1 MATTTC
7 LYKSDVLAKLLV
19 QFPTTIIDEKKSTDS
34 EIVFRT
40 AIEREDEVEEFK
52 TCLSQATNTC
62 WNAYREPATI
72 KRFFS
77 RVWIC
82 QHSKKNKTNLEAKKY
97 VGCKRNAACNAKLHI
112 IVKNVTKNIV
122 KKDIFLRQKPA
133 LRGEIKIGICHSHST
148 TSAEALRMLRVN
160 DEVKDLF
167 HEYFSSGMTVAEALK
182 FHENRYLVEEDFKS
196 LANAAINPT
205 CEQIRYLHDCWRY
218 DHLGSVVNPFEKLKE
233 KIPFYEANGEYVY
246 NELFLMSFLKYFIP

>member
-1 MATTTC
+1 
-7 LYKSDVLAKLLV
+7 
-19 QFPTTIIDEKKSTDS
+19 
-34 EIVFRT
+34 
-40 AIEREDEVEEFK
+40 
-52 TCLSQATNTC
+52 
-62 WNAYREPATI
+62 
-72 KRFFS
+72 
-77 RVWIC
+77 
-82 QHSKKNKTNLEAKKY
+82 
-97 VGCKRNAACNAKLHI
+97 
-112 IVKNVTKNIV
+112 
-122 KKDIFLRQKPA
+122 
-133 LRGEIKIGICHSHST
+133 
-148 TSAEALRMLRVN
+148 MLRVN